1 MKNGAKVVKEPW
13 IEEDENGK
21 VIMATISTF
30 GDTTHTFIQRSE
42 FKGIFLPNYEAIIEK
57 DPLESLLPSTK
68 LNFIDHC
75 VGNQPDL
82 EMISAC
88 DFYEKQLGF
97 HRFWSVDDEQIHT
110 EYSALR
116 SIVMADWDE
125 RVKIP
130 INEPATG
137 KKKSQIQEFVDYYGG
152 AGIQH
157 IAFNTKNILKSVQ
170 NLKDRGLEFLSIPS
184 TYYTRLREKLNTIP
198 STSRVNLDINEETLK
213 ELERLHILVDYDEK
227 DIYYKY
233 LVNPSKID
241 RPFFSKSSNDT
252 ITKVSE
258 RETLKVYSSPLKWNK
273 NVVVICKI

>member
-1 MKNGAKVVKEPW
+1 
-13 IEEDENGK
+13 
-21 VIMATISTF
+21 
-30 GDTTHTFIQRSE
+30 
-42 FKGIFLPNYEAIIEK
+42 
-57 DPLESLLPSTK
+57 
-68 LNFIDHC
+68 
-75 VGNQPDL
+75 
-82 EMISAC
+82 
-88 DFYEKQLGF
+88 
-97 HRFWSVDDEQIHT
+97 
-110 EYSALR
+110 
-116 SIVMADWDE
+116 MADWDE

-198 STSRVNLDINEETLK
+198 STSRVNLEINEETLK

-273 NVVVICKI
+273 NVVLICKI